1 LLPKGASGP
10 VIGCGAPILSVSWA
24 NDGIEMIAKNK
35 TATAN
40 IRDLRIISSF
50 KKFDELKKTDF

>member
-1 LLPKGASGP
+1 
-10 VIGCGAPILSVSWA
+10 VSWA

-50 KKFDELKKTDF
+50 KKFDELKKTIFK